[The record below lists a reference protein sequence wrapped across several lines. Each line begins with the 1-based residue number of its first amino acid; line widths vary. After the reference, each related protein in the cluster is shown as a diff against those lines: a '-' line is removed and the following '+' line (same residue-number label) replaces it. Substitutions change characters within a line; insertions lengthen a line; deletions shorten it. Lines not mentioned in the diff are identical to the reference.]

1 MAAPA
6 GYTVL
11 GKGSAEPVGAPQV
24 SQTTSEQAPQQAA
37 PQATTQAPP
46 DTGSATDAIGATASG
61 LLNLPAKVVGD
72 IKGGAL
78 QTAVSEFTGIG
89 KEHERVYEPAP
100 ADVAGETPE
109 AAGLRTTE
117 AVKGLQSASG
127 VGNIVGAGKDVLV
140 AKLSENKGEVSPERA
155 NQIRWNAERIADQLQ
170 YGDPFYSKPD
180 ADAVE
185 RKQWDIDQNLPFA
198 QDAFANPDEYLRAY
212 KEGYTTPEKYVWGPG
227 GDAMWE
233 FHQSAGSGLTRGLQ
247 DILYSP
253 GTVAMDVAASLLTG
267 GGEKLL
273 TEGAEQAGRLGAKS
287 ATRQVIGKSAVA
299 AGRGVDVVGT
309 MGLSEVVPAGFKVLG
324 KGVDALPWV
333 GKQTT
338 RAVQEE
344 AATQAQQGV
353 GEAIG
358 LSRAAGGPALA
369 PPSAISQP
377 TVDPNVRQLSIPA
390 QNGSGPIDLTYHLDK
405 NGKLNGVYDT
415 PTPAP
420 GQPYR
425 PLTAADSQVI
435 YDAWGRLPE
444 PDRGALRQ
452 AAFPRMSRTE
462 TSPGEPFIE
471 HAAERITDPTT
482 GAELANTGRL
492 GTGYQRE
499 VDDLRRTIMTSKRP
513 DQIVTDF
520 TTSWR
525 KTLYD
530 GKLHPLTRRS
540 QAEHRLQTLRD
551 VVDSLP
557 PEFKTPEIA
566 KHLRDLHALLPTTPP
581 KDMWDAAYTW
591 HGPTT
596 GKGGKLVPVP
606 AREASWLREMAA
618 LPTKAFNKKGL
629 DAGRVNGKGG
639 FIFDRKPPPTASDAY
654 LNGYENYQT
663 LIDFRLKN
671 PPVARMELAN
681 LKGEVNSMRGSLR
694 PDATSRQDAIADA
707 LERTGIVPNA
717 SALDADGL
725 VMAIDNYLRTTK
737 PTFPTLPGI
746 SSGVPH
752 GIYPPGSQDELWGI
766 GLDDALRDSLD
777 TQLDINGT
785 SRTIGQRG
793 FTHWEETAT
802 AQEIAK
808 AKLAGRPL
816 DAADEK
822 ALAAQLSRISTR
834 FPEYR
839 TLTATKLA
847 NMEPGEIDRLSAAL
861 LKADV
866 QQSQGLRTAAGK
878 MIRPGE
884 MGKANKFW
892 DVYDGF
898 IAKWRS
904 TVLYNVARGI
914 QYPMLQAAGN
924 LLTPI
929 IAGNYRAVPFYLNPR
944 QWPKTFKY
952 LRDPE
957 TAELPSIISHLD
969 KVGLPREANIS
980 KRISRDQLGSSTGYD
995 QPDSWGVTKA
1005 AGVVLGNK
1013 HIKDFGDTA
1022 DLKLRQSAYESIWEP
1037 GYNRLKKDLAPMAQ
1051 QRFQRGAAAQG
1062 VPLNVSRSQIDAAIK
1077 QVESANGG
1085 YFNQVQLREALF
1097 EAGGGKSAAN
1107 SKVLYDAADRT
1118 ARDYHSEL
1126 KKLSVLSNAEVDRI
1140 AFKEGETNLEAS
1152 MQRMFMFTWWIKNA
1166 SRLYATSAAG
1176 SPVQMAL
1183 WARALEAEQ
1192 QRVREGTNP
1201 RFRSFVDF
1209 MKTPAGYT
1217 VSLNPMSL
1225 LGTYL
1230 LGTSADPASP
1240 TANLTALGQFF
1251 SGGPF
1256 GENLI
1261 LSPLIQA
1268 AGQAIGA
1275 FGQDYRNPD
1284 VLGTGRI
1291 ETEIVDAL
1299 NYANQHWVTFNKTAG
1314 GNPERIPKPG
1324 FGPGMINFLA
1334 QHISGLLPG
1343 TQKVAGYD
1351 PTAPAEGRMSSLIAE
1366 QVRRDN
1372 PELDPLDPMDAEI
1385 LRRGIDLAM
1394 ADHDSAH
1401 YQEALS
1407 RDVDAQYLG
1416 PGSSGTGG
1424 WRDVVGAV
1432 GSHFVLPTSFGRQP
1446 TYRADTLAQKG
1457 RDALRK
1463 EGEAPNLTTETE
1475 IDDYEK
1481 MAGTVGARSPEGRA
1495 VELIRDAVEGDPQTM
1510 AIKDATEGL
1519 RYGDTSK
1526 IPWEETPDGKRIFI
1540 DGIPYSPED
1549 IAAIKGSEG
1558 GDEVLKDLSNDWVKA
1573 SGYRPILDQYYA
1585 NKTAHMENNAAYAD
1599 GEGLPDYAKQYPGGV
1614 DRFVDDTA
1622 AVNPNYKAFV
1632 EGNVVVGGQQVSLPE
1647 MRVTDHDAW
1656 VAQVTAYDD
1665 AKNVIAGIKDSRYG
1679 LEIDPKYAGTVAGLS
1694 EPVGAWKVRTD
1705 AEENAAFLAEHPY
1718 IDARP
1723 AIEPIGVVGPSNP
1736 GPLDWEEPIGVPE
1749 APQQGG
1755 GLPGPLQGIA
1765 DTLGGAKD
1773 ALAKTLGFAS
1783 PEAVTAPKGS
1793 APGASLGVSVE
1804 GSAIADLADEYA
1816 GVPYVHEF
1824 PTAADDPS
1832 ATGWDCSSFVHWLA
1846 DKNGISEVQ
1855 LPNGPGYVG
1864 GGVPVGSHFQY
1875 QWATANDRT
1884 IDPSEAQPGDIIFF
1898 STDPNREWCDPA
1910 NYNGCMNNDA
1920 SHVGVY
1926 LGPDETGRARMI
1938 HAAAPEVGTVFDYLD
1953 GYPYPILAYARI
1965 T

>member
-1 MAAPA
+1 
-6 GYTVL
+6 
-11 GKGSAEPVGAPQV
+11 
-24 SQTTSEQAPQQAA
+24 
-37 PQATTQAPP
+37 
-46 DTGSATDAIGATASG
+46 
-61 LLNLPAKVVGD
+61 
-72 IKGGAL
+72 
-78 QTAVSEFTGIG
+78 
-89 KEHERVYEPAP
+89 
-100 ADVAGETPE
+100 
-109 AAGLRTTE
+109 
-117 AVKGLQSASG
+117 
-127 VGNIVGAGKDVLV
+127 
-140 AKLSENKGEVSPERA
+140 
-155 NQIRWNAERIADQLQ
+155 
-170 YGDPFYSKPD
+170 
-180 ADAVE
+180 
-185 RKQWDIDQNLPFA
+185 
-198 QDAFANPDEYLRAY
+198 
-212 KEGYTTPEKYVWGPG
+212 
-227 GDAMWE
+227 
-233 FHQSAGSGLTRGLQ
+233 
-247 DILYSP
+247 
-253 GTVAMDVAASLLTG
+253 
-267 GGEKLL
+267 
-273 TEGAEQAGRLGAKS
+273 
-287 ATRQVIGKSAVA
+287 
-299 AGRGVDVVGT
+299 
-309 MGLSEVVPAGFKVLG
+309 MGLSEIVPAGFKVLG

-338 RAVQEE
+338 RAAQEE

-358 LSRAAGGPALA
+358 LSRAAGGPVTT
-369 PPSAISQP
+369 PPSAITQP
-377 TVDPNVRQLSIPA
+377 TLDPNVQRVSIPA

-435 YDAWGRLPE
+435 YDAWGRLPD

-452 AAFPRMSRTE
+452 AAFPRMSRVE

-471 HAAERITDPTT
+471 SSAERLTDPTT
-482 GAELANTGRL
+482 GAPILGGDTGRI

-499 VDDLRRTIMTSKRP
+499 VDDLRRTILTSKRP

-530 GKLHPLTRRS
+530 GNLHPLTRRS

-557 PEFKTPEIA
+557 PEFKTPEIQ
-566 KHLRDLHALLPTTPP
+566 KHLRDLHTLLPKTPP
-581 KDMWDAAYTW
+581 ADMFAAAYRWT
-591 HGPTT
+591 GPTT
-596 GKGGKLVPVP
+596 GQGGRLVPVP

-618 LPTKAFNKKGL
+618 LPVKAFKKNPNVDAMRVGANGGL
-629 DAGRVNGKGG
+629 Y
-639 FIFDRKPPPTASDAY
+639 FERKPAIGAPDAFMH
-654 LNGYENYQT
+654 GYENYQT
-663 LIDFRLKN
+663 VQQFRLQN
-671 PPVARMELAN
+671 PPVARMELAS
-681 LKGEVNSMRGSLR
+681 LKGEVNSMRLNPRAS
-694 PDATSRQDAIADA
+694 AQSRQDAIADA

-737 PTFPTLPGI
+737 PTFPALPGI

-822 ALAAQLSRISTR
+822 ALAAQLSRITTR
-834 FPEYR
+834 FPGEYR
-839 TLTATKLA
+839 TLTPTKLA
-847 NMEPGEIDRLSAAL
+847 AMEPGEIDRLGAAL
-861 LKADV
+861 LKTDV
-866 QQSQGLRTAAGK
+866 QQSQGLRGATGK
-878 MIRPGE
+878 MLTPSE
-884 MGKANKFW
+884 MKGVSGKFW
-892 DVYDGF
+892 ATYDGF
-898 IAKWRS
+898 ISKWRS

-914 QYPMLQAAGN
+914 QYPMLQGAGN

-944 QWPKTFKY
+944 QWPRRVKY

-957 TAELPSIISHLD
+957 TAALPSVIEHLE
-969 KVGLPREANIS
+969 KVGLPRDPNLG
-980 KRISRDQLGSSTGYD
+980 RVSRDQLGAKTGYN
-995 QPDSWGVTKA
+995 QADSWQLTKA
-1005 AGVVLGNK
+1005 AGTALGNQR
-1013 HIKDFGDTA
+1013 IKDLADSIDTG
-1022 DLKLRQSAYESIWEP
+1022 LRQAAFESIFEP
-1037 GYNRLKKDLAPMAQ
+1037 GYNRLKKDLTPMAT

-1126 KKLSVLSNAEVDRI
+1126 KKLSTLSNAEVDRL
-1140 AFKEGETNLEAS
+1140 AFKGGETNLDAS
-1152 MQRMFMFTWWIKNA
+1152 LQRAFMFTWWMKNA
-1166 SRLYATSAAG
+1166 TRLYATSAAG

-1183 WARALEAEQ
+1183 WARAIEAGEQ
-1192 QRVREGTNP
+1192 RTREGTNP
-1201 RFRSFVDF
+1201 RFKQYIEF
-1209 MKTPAGYT
+1209 MKTPAGFT
-1217 VSLNPMSL
+1217 ASLNPMSL
-1225 LGTYL
+1225 LGTFL

-1240 TANLTALGQFF
+1240 TANLTALGRFF
-1251 SGGPF
+1251 GGGF
-1256 GENLI
+1256 VGENLI
-1261 LSPLIQA
+1261 LSPLINAGA
-1268 AGQAIGA
+1268 AAIGA
-1275 FGQDYRNPD
+1275 FGQDYRMPD

-1291 ETEIVDAL
+1291 EREIVDAL
-1299 NYANQHWVTFNKTAG
+1299 NYANQHWVTFNKTPG
-1314 GNPERIPKPG
+1314 GNPERVPMPG
-1324 FGPGMINFLA
+1324 FGPGMVNFLA
-1334 QHISGLLPG
+1334 QHISGIIPG

-1351 PTAPAEGRMSSLIAE
+1351 PTAPAEGRMSALIAE
-1366 QVRRDN
+1366 QVLRDN
-1372 PELDPLDPMDAEI
+1372 PELDPADPMDAEI
-1385 LRRGIDLAM
+1385 LRRGIDLGM

-1432 GSHFVLPTSFGRQP
+1432 GSHFVLPTSFSRQP

-1495 VELIRDAVEGDPQTM
+1495 LELIRDAVEGDPQTM
-1510 AIKDATEGL
+1510 AVKDLSEGI
-1519 RYGDTSK
+1519 RYGDL
-1526 IPWEETPDGKRIFI
+1526 GKLPPEGVDIN
-1540 DGIPYSPED
+1540 GIHYAAED
-1549 IAAIKGSEG
+1549 IAAIED
-1558 GDEVLKDLSNDWVKA
+1558 DEVRKDLANDWIKA
-1573 SGYRPILDQYYA
+1573 AGYRPILDQYYA

-1694 EPVGAWKVRTD
+1694 ESVGAWKVRTD
-1705 AEENAAFLAEHPY
+1705 AEENAAFLAENPW
-1718 IDARP
+1718 IPAKE

-1736 GPLDWEEPIGVPE
+1736 GPLDWEEPIGIPE
-1749 APQQGG
+1749 TPQQDG
-1755 GLPGPLQGIA
+1755 GLLGAVGGAIGSMVDAAGSVVGTMFGGSTTPPTKPAATGVPFDLVPANDGLGVQSTVASDRTWMEDMIGPGDAAVTTEYKGTPPPNVSYDYQNGHGADGTTHAAYDISCASGDCVGTPMSVPLAGKVVCSGYGQGTGESLAGCTYSQNTTLPGQAHTIVLDVGTDAAGNPLQLSFNHMGTSA
-1765 DTLGGAKD
+1765 VTPGQQVNVGD
-1773 ALAKTLGFAS
+1773 ALGTMGNTDAGPHVHLEGWAWSPALG
-1783 PEAVTAPKGS
+1783 T
-1793 APGASLGVSVE
+1793 
-1804 GSAIADLADEYA
+1804 
-1816 GVPYVHEF
+1816 YVII
-1824 PTAADDPS
+1824 DP
-1832 ATGWDCSSFVHWLA
+1832 
-1846 DKNGISEVQ
+1846 Q
-1855 LPNGPGYVG
+1855 LIVG
-1864 GGVPVGSHFQY
+1864 GYYKTHSV
-1875 QWATANDRT
+1875 
-1884 IDPSEAQPGDIIFF
+1884 
-1898 STDPNREWCDPA
+1898 
-1910 NYNGCMNNDA
+1910 
-1920 SHVGVY
+1920 
-1926 LGPDETGRARMI
+1926 
-1938 HAAAPEVGTVFDYLD
+1938 D
-1953 GYPYPILAYARI
+1953 G
-1965 T
+1965 